1 MSSTS
6 QAPDISFD
14 PHHCFALLDDARS
27 DGACSRLYSEYL
39 QTLTCTQMTD
49 WDLVWRQVQQTL
61 DAGHF
66 VVALL
71 SYETG
76 AQLQAITARDTFDR
90 QSKVSQFLIFE
101 RCQQLNKESV
111 LSWLERHTQ
120 NQIAGIRQL
129 QANVTAEEFTS
140 AIEQIRAYIAAGD
153 TYQVNYTY
161 RLHFQSYGSAL
172 GLYLALRRRQPVP
185 YGAFIHLPDGS
196 AILSFSPELFIRH
209 TAGHLFARP
218 MKGTAAASGD
228 EVQDQLTATALSQ
241 DPKNRAENLMIVDLL
256 RNDLGRIA
264 RTGSVKVPTLF
275 EVNRYSSVLQMTS
288 SIEAQ
293 LRPELNLAE
302 VMRALFPCGSITG
315 APKHRTMEI
324 IRELETEDRGI
335 YTGAIGWFDP
345 PTSQERLGDF
355 CLSVPIR
362 TLQLSAT
369 DPQGPQ
375 GLRSG
380 SMGVGAGI
388 VYDSKANEEFAECQL
403 KAKFLTG
410 LQPTFELFETMY
422 ATRTEGCRHLTRH
435 LQRLQNSADFFGFAF
450 NQAKII
456 DELSACCASFTSD
469 TGYRLRLGLQADGQ
483 IQIQHAPLQT
493 LTTPVKLF
501 FKNEICQTEALFL
514 MHKSSHRQAYD
525 LAWKAAEQAGGFDS
539 LFVNHAGH
547 VTEGGRSNLFVRIG
561 QTWYTPP
568 LSDGVLPGIMR
579 AVLLEDQR
587 LQAQEKSLTIED
599 VLMANEIMLCN
610 ALRGA
615 LSATLVVQS

>member
-1 MSSTS
+1 MSSFF
-6 QAPDISFD
+6 QATKLTLDTR
-14 PHHCFALLDDARS
+14 HCFALLDDARS
-27 DGACSRLYSEYL
+27 DDACSRLYSEFV
-39 QTLTCTQMTD
+39 QSISCIQGED
-49 WDLVWRQVQQTL
+49 WESVWSQVQQTL
-61 DAGHF
+61 DAGNF

-76 AQLQAITARDTFDR
+76 AQLQAIAARKQFDR
-90 QSKVSQFLIFE
+90 QSCISQFLIFK
-101 RCQQLNKESV
+101 RCQQLEKESI
-111 LSWLERHTQ
+111 LSWLEQQSLH
-120 NQIAGIRQL
+120 QIAGIRQL
-129 QANVTAEEFTS
+129 QANVTAGDFTS

-172 GLYLALRRRQPVP
+172 SLYLALRRRQPVP

-196 AILSFSPELFIRH
+196 AILSLSPELFIRH

-228 EVQDQLTATALSQ
+228 DVQDRQVADALRS

-264 RTGSVKVPTLF
+264 RTGSVKVPALF
-275 EVNRYSSVLQMTS
+275 EVNRFSSVLQMTS

-293 LRPELNLAE
+293 LRPDLNLAE
-302 VMRALFPCGSITG
+302 VMHALFPCGSITG

-345 PTSQERLGDF
+345 PASKERIGDF

-362 TLQLSAT
+362 TLQLSPPDAE
-369 DPQGPQ
+369 
-375 GLRSG
+375 GLRTG
-380 SMGVGAGI
+380 CMGVGAGI
-388 VYDSKANEEFAECQL
+388 VYDSQAEEEFAECQL

-410 LQPTFELFETMY
+410 LQPEFELFETMY
-422 ATRTEGCRHLTRH
+422 ATQADGCRHLERH
-435 LQRLQNSADFFGFAF
+435 LQRLENSADFFGFVF
-450 NQAKII
+450 DRTKVIY
-456 DELSACCASFTSD
+456 ELQACCANFASD
-469 TGYRLRLGLQADGQ
+469 TAYRLRLGLQSDGQ
-483 IQIQHAPLQT
+483 LQIQHAPLQS
-493 LTTPVKLF
+493 LNTPVKLF
-501 FKNEICQTEALFL
+501 FKNEVCETEALFL
-514 MHKSSHRQAYD
+514 MHKSSHRHVYD
-525 LAWKAAEQAGGFDS
+525 TAWKAAEQAGGFDS
-539 LFVNHAGH
+539 LFVNRAGY

-579 AVLLEDQR
+579 AVLLEDQH
-587 LQAQEKSLTIED
+587 LQAQEKSLTIEE
-599 VLMANEIMLCN
+599 VLQADEIMLCN

-615 LSATLVVQS
+615 LPAVLIM

>member
-1 MSSTS
+1 MSSTF

-27 DGACSRLYSEYL
+27 DGPCSRLYSEYR
-39 QTLTCTQMTD
+39 QTLTCTQITD
-49 WDLVWRQVQQTL
+49 WDLVWQQVQETL
-61 DAGHF
+61 NAGHF

-76 AQLQAITARDTFDR
+76 AQLHAIETREQLDR
-90 QSKVSQFLIFE
+90 QSSASQFLIFE
-101 RCQQLNKESV
+101 RCQQLDKESI
-111 LSWLERHTQ
+111 LSWLERHSQ

-129 QANVTAEEFTS
+129 HANVTAEEFTS
-140 AIEQIRAYIAAGD
+140 AIEQIRTYIAAGD

-172 GLYLALRRRQPVP
+172 SLYLALRRRQPVP
-185 YGAFIHLPDGS
+185 YGAFIRLPDGS

-209 TAGHLFARP
+209 AAGHLFARP

-256 RNDLGRIA
+256 RNDLGRVA
-264 RTGSVKVPTLF
+264 RTGSVKVPALF

-345 PTSQERLGDF
+345 PASQERLGDF

-369 DPQGPQ
+369 DPQGM
-375 GLRSG
+375 RTG

-388 VYDSKANEEFAECQL
+388 VYDSRANAEFAECQL

-410 LQPTFELFETMY
+410 LQPAFELFETMY
-422 ATRTEGCRHLTRH
+422 ATRTEGCRHLARH
-435 LQRLQNSADFFGFAF
+435 LQRLQNSADFFGFTF
-450 NQAKII
+450 DQAKII
-456 DELSACCASFTSD
+456 DELNSCCAQLASD
-469 TGYRLRLGLQADGQ
+469 TGYRLRLGLRSDGQ
-483 IQIQHAPLQT
+483 LQIQHAPLQT

-501 FKNEICQTEALFL
+501 FKNEVSATEALFL
-514 MHKSSHRQAYD
+514 KHKSSHRQIYD
-525 LAWKAAEQAGGFDS
+525 AAWKAAEQAGGFDY
-539 LFVNHAGH
+539 LFVNREAH

-561 QTWYTPP
+561 QNWYTPP

-579 AVLLEDQR
+579 AILLEDQHLR
-587 LQAQEKSLTIED
+587 AQEKSLAIED
-599 VLMANEIMLCN
+599 VLMADEIMLCN
-610 ALRGA
+610 ALRGT

>member
-1 MSSTS
+1 MQS
-6 QAPDISFD
+6 IS
-14 PHHCFALLDDARS
+14 
-27 DGACSRLYSEYL
+27 CSRVD
-39 QTLTCTQMTD
+39 D
-49 WDLVWRQVQQTL
+49 WESAWSQVQHVL
-61 DAGHF
+61 DTGNF

-76 AQLQAITARDTFDR
+76 AQLQAITSRKQFAQ
-90 QSKVSQFLIFE
+90 QSSISQFLVFK
-101 RCQQLNKESV
+101 RCQQLGKESI
-111 LSWLERHTQ
+111 LAWLEQHSQ
-120 NQIAGIRQL
+120 HQIAGIRQL
-129 QANVTAEEFTS
+129 QANVTVEDFTS

-161 RLHFQSYGSAL
+161 RLHFQTYGSAL
-172 GLYLALRRRQPVP
+172 RLYLALRRRQPVP

-196 AILSFSPELFIRH
+196 AILSLSPELFIRH

-228 EVQDQLTATALSQ
+228 NLQDQQAADNLRR

-264 RTGSVKVPTLF
+264 STGSVKVPALF
-275 EVNRYSSVLQMTS
+275 EVNRFSSVLQMTS

-345 PTSQERLGDF
+345 PTSQARLGDF

-362 TLQLSAT
+362 TLQLSPT
-369 DPQGPQ
+369 DAQ
-375 GLRSG
+375 GLRTG
-380 SMGVGAGI
+380 CMGVGAGI
-388 VYDSKANEEFAECQL
+388 VYDSQAEDEFAECQL

-410 LQPTFELFETMY
+410 LQAEFELFETMH
-422 ATRTEGCRHLTRH
+422 ATQADGCRHLERH
-435 LQRLQNSADFFGFAF
+435 LQRLKRSADFFGFVF
-450 NQAKII
+450 DRTKII
-456 DELSACCASFTSD
+456 GELQTCCASFASETA
-469 TGYRLRLGLQADGQ
+469 YRLRLGLRSNGQ
-483 IQIQHAPLQT
+483 IQIQHAQLQ
-493 LTTPVKLF
+493 LINTPVKLF
-501 FKNEICQTEALFL
+501 FKNQVCDTEALFL
-514 MHKSSHRQAYD
+514 MHKSSHRHAYD
-525 LAWKAAEQAGGFDS
+525 AAWKAAEQEGGFDS
-539 LFVNHAGH
+539 LFVNRAGY

-568 LSDGVLPGIMR
+568 LNDGVLPGIMR
-579 AVLLEDQR
+579 AVLLEDPH
-587 LQAQEKSLTIED
+587 LQAQEKSLTLEELLQAD
-599 VLMANEIMLCN
+599 EIMLCN
-610 ALRGA
+610 ALRGVLPA
-615 LSATLVVQS
+615 ILVVQS